1 MKYCSKCGKQIMDE
15 AVICPACG
23 CAVAGGPADKSVYQE
38 SLRQGESST
47 LAYCALIFGLLMPIV
62 GIILG
67 IVGVVKYT
75 DESLKKKCI
84 YAILASILI
93 WVAVFMM
100 LV

>member
-1 MKYCSKCGKQIMDE
+1 MKYCSKCGKEIMDE

-23 CAVAGGPADKSVYQE
+23 CAVAGGPADKSVYQK

-67 IVGVVKYT
+67 ATYLINNVFNKLAERKNSS
-75 DESLKKKCI
+75 DEQ
-84 YAILASILI
+84 
-93 WVAVFMM
+93 
-100 LV
+100 